1 MSGSAPIKVIRVRI
15 VALRFGVCAVTED
28 VSPSAPD
35 IVPSGQSRPSSICK
49 VLSPSK
55 PAASPLGDAR
65 ISLRRLGMSL
75 ALCPSQK
82 SLDPLYALPRY
93 RPLSLLTWI
102 RRLCPKL
109 SMRPPLLRSEDWDRS
124 HSQSH
129 SGVSRCRVGV
139 LQLCTSLA
147 NCQTGAPHY
156 PMRESESLQ
165 SPQSSPSPRT
175 LYRMAV
181 SVFGV
186 VAVRVVCVSDLSR
199 PSQSLTLAQTV
210 LQSLQSIADLSE
222 SHAMDLFNQC
232 ESPLDTCA
240 VSGACVFEVVAVKVM
255 CVSLLGRSTGH
266 RGA

>member
-1 MSGSAPIKVIRVRI
+1 MRGSISQSPFVSRAPYLSSWGANASDRCLPWPGYLSQKSFQCPVPSDCLRGQRVLSGSAPIKVIRVRI
-15 VALRFGVCAVTED
+15 VALRFGVCAVTGD

-55 PAASPLGDAR
+55 SAASPLGDAR

-93 RPLSLLTWI
+93 RPLSLLT
-102 RRLCPKL
+102 RLCPKL
-109 SMRPPLLRSEDWDRS
+109 SMRRSEDWDRS

-165 SPQSSPSPRT
+165 SPRSSPS
-175 LYRMAV
+175 
-181 SVFGV
+181 
-186 VAVRVVCVSDLSR
+186 
-199 PSQSLTLAQTV
+199 
-210 LQSLQSIADLSE
+210 
-222 SHAMDLFNQC
+222 
-232 ESPLDTCA
+232 
-240 VSGACVFEVVAVKVM
+240 
-255 CVSLLGRSTGH
+255 H
-266 RGA
+266 RGALSYLVSDSGICLWSRHHQSHSRFRLIAVLDSGSDSDAESPIRP

>member
-1 MSGSAPIKVIRVRI
+1 MRGSISQSPFVSRAPYLGSWGANASDRCLPWPGYLSQKSFQCPVPSDCLRGQRVLSGSAPIKVIRVRI

-55 PAASPLGDAR
+55 SAASPLGDAR

-102 RRLCPKL
+102 RCLCPKL

-129 SGVSRCRVGV
+129 SGVSRCRVGI
-139 LQLCTSLA
+139 LQLCTS
-147 NCQTGAPHY
+147 
-156 PMRESESLQ
+156 
-165 SPQSSPSPRT
+165 
-175 LYRMAV
+175 
-181 SVFGV
+181 
-186 VAVRVVCVSDLSR
+186 
-199 PSQSLTLAQTV
+199 
-210 LQSLQSIADLSE
+210 IA
-222 SHAMDLFNQC
+222 H
-232 ESPLDTCA
+232 
-240 VSGACVFEVVAVKVM
+240 
-255 CVSLLGRSTGH
+255 
-266 RGA
+266 